1 MLYRDYCIH
10 RGVRGHDAT
19 WVAPF
24 GDLGIIARWQLP
36 QAFRSLL
43 RPSSP
48 VVPRYPPVCS
58 YVLTKTRSR
67 NTFLKLQS
75 MLCAWTRSHVWHM
88 KVLLYA
94 VFKVRVRDSPA
105 RRHPHLFEKSGCSE
119 LRAAPSKLNS
129 AVPTNDS
136 SLNRS
141 SCGRPSCE
149 GRATEAEN
157 GFGLVL
163 LIRTLARTGRANPES
178 RASSVVDLEC
188 PPLHSR

>member
-24 GDLGIIARWQLP
+24 GNPGIIARWQLP
-36 QAFRSLL
+36 QAYRSLL

-58 YVLTKTRSR
+58 YVLTKTLFLEH
-67 NTFLKLQS
+67 FLKLQS

-94 VFKVRVRDSPA
+94 VFKVRGLFA
-105 RRHPHLFEKSGCSE
+105 RIAGDRIEDERPGRPMSG
-119 LRAAPSKLNS
+119 PSKLNS
-129 AVPTNDS
+129 AAP
-136 SLNRS
+136 
-141 SCGRPSCE
+141 
-149 GRATEAEN
+149 
-157 GFGLVL
+157 
-163 LIRTLARTGRANPES
+163 
-178 RASSVVDLEC
+178 
-188 PPLHSR
+188 

>member
-24 GDLGIIARWQLP
+24 GNLGIIARWQLP
-36 QAFRSLL
+36 QAYRSLL

-67 NTFLKLQS
+67 NTIFEIAVHA
-75 MLCAWTRSHVWHM
+75 CAWTRSHVWHM

-94 VFKVRVRDSPA
+94 VFKVRDRGLSTKPA
-105 RRHPHLFEKSGCSE
+105 IASRKMSESRR
-119 LRAAPSKLNS
+119 
-129 AVPTNDS
+129 V
-136 SLNRS
+136 
-141 SCGRPSCE
+141 E
-149 GRATEAEN
+149 GRALKAEQCSPDS
-157 GFGLVL
+157 GFAISEPASYGRLSYERAAQ
-163 LIRTLARTGRANPES
+163 RTLKNVRLPFSSNP
-178 RASSVVDLEC
+178 
-188 PPLHSR
+188 

>member
-24 GDLGIIARWQLP
+24 GNPGIIARWQLP
-36 QAFRSLL
+36 QAYRSLL

-58 YVLTKTRSR
+58 YVLTKTLFW

-94 VFKVRVRDSPA
+94 VFKVRGLFARSAGDRIERAIEASGFRTLKAEQCSPGLA
-105 RRHPHLFEKSGCSE
+105 CAFSPIDFVGRRKIRMQYYLGDP
-119 LRAAPSKLNS
+119 R
-129 AVPTNDS
+129 
-136 SLNRS
+136 
-141 SCGRPSCE
+141 CE
-149 GRATEAEN
+149 GRATEAEK
-157 GFGLVL
+157 L
-163 LIRTLARTGRANPES
+163 RA
-178 RASSVVDLEC
+178 ASSHPRLSSKE
-188 PPLHSR
+188 PGEP